1 MIVIEVAFGV
11 TIGHLVSVKGFQMS
25 YLLQKRRWQF
35 NMFSGTTVHSVDTKG
50 RIVLPQKFREE
61 LGTEFYVTNGFSEN
75 IQIMSVEEFNSLRQ
89 QIRELPANKAMALQY
104 LLLSAATLVSPNA
117 QGRIQIPQKLR
128 EDSAI
133 QGEAVVV
140 GMDSRI
146 EVWNKE
152 KFDNFMAIQRQELE
166 DALQLI
172 KF

>member
-1 MIVIEVAFGV
+1 M
-11 TIGHLVSVKGFQMS
+11 
-25 YLLQKRRWQF
+25 
-35 NMFSGTTVHSVDTKG
+35 SVD
-50 RIVLPQKFREE
+50 
-61 LGTEFYVTNGFSEN
+61 
-75 IQIMSVEEFNSLRQ
+75 EFNRLRE
-89 QIRELPANKAMALQY
+89 QIRELPANNAMALQY
-104 LLLSAATLVSPNA
+104 LLLSAAPLVSPNG

-146 EVWNKE
+146 EVWNKD
-152 KFDNFMAIQRQELE
+152 KFDAFMAKQRQELE

>member
-1 MIVIEVAFGV
+1 
-11 TIGHLVSVKGFQMS
+11 
-25 YLLQKRRWQF
+25 
-35 NMFSGTTVHSVDTKG
+35 
-50 RIVLPQKFREE
+50 
-61 LGTEFYVTNGFSEN
+61 
-75 IQIMSVEEFNSLRQ
+75 
-89 QIRELPANKAMALQY
+89 MALQY
-104 LLLSAATLVSPNA
+104 LLLSAATLVSPNG

-146 EVWNKE
+146 EVWNKD
-152 KFDNFMAIQRQELE
+152 KFDAFMAKQRQELE